1 MKEEGGGVVVV
12 VCDDFKME
20 KNGEEWC
27 VTTLKWVKEGEVGCD
42 FKMGKGE
49 RGGV

>member
-1 MKEEGGGVVVV
+1 
-12 VCDDFKME
+12 ME

-27 VTTLKWVKEGEVGCD
+27 VTTLKWVKEGEVVCD

-49 RGGV
+49 RGDV